1 MATSRT
7 RVAVTSA
14 VVLLLAAVA
23 WWVAR
28 PAGPSTSVG
37 ARPSAGPPSAGTPGT
52 PGTPLPPTAGG
63 TPSTQ
68 PVASP
73 SGVGSV
79 RVVVAAD
86 LACTPGAEPEA
97 RDCQQEATHQVAER
111 LRPDAVLLAGDLQ
124 YEHGTA
130 EEFAGAFDASW
141 GRMRSII
148 HPAAGN
154 HEYDTEGGAPYFD
167 YFGAAAGRRDQ
178 GWYSL
183 DLGAWHVIALNSN
196 CDEVGGCGE
205 GSAQL
210 DWLRADLAQ
219 HRNRCVM
226 AFWHH
231 PRWSHAKH
239 GDHAET
245 GPFMTALYDAGAE
258 AVMVGHD
265 HDYQR
270 FEPRSPDGVRDPARG
285 IRQFVVG
292 MGGRSLYSIDA
303 TDGLEAHDEN
313 TFGVLAMTLRPDGY
327 DWEFVPAAGGSYRD
341 QGSAACH

>member
-1 MATSRT
+1 MATSRA
-7 RVAVTSA
+7 RVAVVAAVLAVAVLVAGLAWRFIGPDRPSVPVSANPTTTSA
-14 VVLLLAAVA
+14 
-23 WWVAR
+23 
-28 PAGPSTSVG
+28 SG
-37 ARPSAGPPSAGTPGT
+37 APGA
-52 PGTPLPPTAGG
+52 PGRALPPTAGG
-63 TPSTQ
+63 TPSSA
-68 PVASP
+68 PPNGAA
-73 SGVGSV
+73 SV

-97 RDCQQEATHQVAER
+97 RDCQQEATHQVAAR
-111 LRPDAVLLAGDLQ
+111 LQPDAVLLAGDLQ

-130 EEFAGAFDASW
+130 EEFAGAFDRSW

-154 HEYDTEGGAPYFD
+154 HEYDTGRGAAYFD
-167 YFGAAAGRRDQ
+167 FFGAAAGRRDQ

-183 DLGAWHVIALNSN
+183 ELGAWHVIALNSN

-210 DWLRADLAQ
+210 AWLRADLAE

-231 PRWSHAKH
+231 PRWSHAEH
-239 GDHAET
+239 GDHAEL

-270 FEPRSPDGVRDPARG
+270 FEPRSPDGARDPERG

-292 MGGRSLYSIDA
+292 MGGRSLYSIDS
-303 TDGLEAHDEN
+303 TEGLEAHDDD
-313 TFGVLAMTLRPDGY
+313 TFGVLSMTLGPDGY
-327 DWEFVPAAGGSYRD
+327 DWEFVPAAGGSYHDR
-341 QGSAACH
+341 GSAVCH